1 MLFVWHLNCILGL
14 VQTLRVGDMANQK
27 GSEELDLGE
36 EKKSKSKLI
45 IIIAI
50 AVLLLIGGGL
60 AAFFL
65 LGGEEQAHEDGTGET
80 QEDEQPEVEQGP
92 ALYLEI
98 KPPFVVNLPG
108 KPSLLQVGVSIR
120 VYSEPVAEFVRHND
134 PMIRHHLLN
143 LLSTKDAKSL
153 KTREAKEA
161 LQAEML
167 EALNHVV
174 KELNGPGEVDEIFF
188 TSFVMQ

>member
-1 MLFVWHLNCILGL
+1 
-14 VQTLRVGDMANQK
+14 MANEQA
-27 GSEELDLGE
+27 SEELDLGE

-50 AVLLLIGGGL
+50 AALLLIGGGL

-65 LGGEEQAHEDGTGET
+65 LSGGEESEEDADPQEQA
-80 QEDEQPEVEQGP
+80 EVEKGP
-92 ALYLEI
+92 AQYLDLT
-98 KPPFVVNLPG
+98 PPFVVNLPG
-108 KPSLLQVGVSIR
+108 RPSLLQIGVSIR
-120 VYSEPVAEFVRHND
+120 VYSEPVAEFIRHND

-167 EALNHVV
+167 KALNKVI
-174 KELNGPGEVDEIFF
+174 KDLEGPGEVDGIFF

>member
-1 MLFVWHLNCILGL
+1 MATE
-14 VQTLRVGDMANQK
+14 QTED
-27 GSEELDLGE
+27 LDLGE
-36 EKKSKSKLI
+36 EKKGKSKLI

-50 AVLLLIGGGL
+50 AVLLLAGGGV

-65 LGGEEQAHEDGTGET
+65 LSGGDEATDETAEAVPQA
-80 QEDEQPEVEQGP
+80 VEKGP
-92 ALYLEI
+92 AQYI
-98 KPPFVVNLPG
+98 DFNPPFVVNLPG
-108 KPSLLQVGVSIR
+108 KPSLLQIGVSVR
-120 VYSEPVAEFVRHND
+120 VYSEPLAEFIRHND

-143 LLSTKDAKSL
+143 LLSSKDAESL

-167 EALNHVV
+167 NELNKVV
-174 KELNGPGEVDEIFF
+174 KELKGPGDVDGVFF

>member
-1 MLFVWHLNCILGL
+1 
-14 VQTLRVGDMANQK
+14 MATEQA
-27 GSEELDLGE
+27 EDLDLGE
-36 EKKSKSKLI
+36 EKKGKSKLI

-50 AVLLLIGGGL
+50 AVLLLAGGGV

-65 LGGEEQAHEDGTGET
+65 LSGDDEAADESAQEASQA
-80 QEDEQPEVEQGP
+80 VEKGP
-92 ALYLEI
+92 VQYLDF

-108 KPSLLQVGVSIR
+108 KPSLLQIGVSVR
-120 VYSEPVAEFVRHND
+120 VYSEPLAEFIRHND

-143 LLSTKDAKSL
+143 LLSSKDAESL

-167 EALNHVV
+167 NELNKVV
-174 KELNGPGEVDEIFF
+174 KELKGPGEVDGVFF